1 MDDQVLKDVIEAS
14 AGLKDAPLGY
24 YPIEMSS
31 KGLYG
36 APKSFYVRD
45 FSTEEALELGM
56 VSQEDLPVKIVSMA
70 QKLIYNDE
78 AHISD
83 FLDSEVSEFLIKFYI
98 TFYQH
103 KLCDLDYT
111 PTEKDKDFAA
121 KELFSGKDS
130 PEYQG
135 WLRAI
140 ANKKIPLKFDIDLNS
155 VKYYEV
161 DETKKQPTRVK
172 YTKNGFEC
180 TFAYPRFGDVV
191 VIQKAIKDKFRE
203 QDRKYGPLYDKF
215 KRKQDM
221 ENRYKRGEAIDPS
234 TIEYIPEEDLQAVRK
249 YEIEKTAYIVSLMK
263 GMYLDSI
270 EGRSV
275 RDLPLEERIEIAA
288 SDPRIDYP
296 AYQMV
301 SDAFKDIKVGPMP
314 KVKIHNPITG
324 GIVDYDYTFRPLVLL
339 AAIRNYK
346 PDGATIEYI

>member
-1 MDDQVLKDVIEAS
+1 MNIKDS
-14 AGLKDAPLGY
+14 PLGY

-31 KGLYG
+31 KGVYG
-36 APKSFYVRD
+36 APKSFYVRN

-56 VSQEDLPVKIVSMA
+56 VAQEDLPIKIIGMA
-70 QKLIYNDE
+70 QNLIYDNG
-78 AHISD
+78 ANISN
-83 FLDSEVSEFLIKFYI
+83 FLDSEVSEFLIKFYM

-103 KLCDLDYT
+103 KLCDLEYV
-111 PTEKDKDFAA
+111 PTEKDKKFAA
-121 KELFSGKDS
+121 KELFSGEDS

-135 WLRAI
+135 WLRAVS
-140 ANKKIPLKFDIDLNS
+140 NGKLKFKFDIDLNS
-155 VKYYEV
+155 VQYYDV
-161 DETKKQPTRVK
+161 DPSQPQPKRVK

-203 QDRKYGPLYDKF
+203 QDRKWGPLYDKF

-221 ENRYKRGEAIDPS
+221 ENRYRKGEAIDPS

-263 GMYLDSI
+263 GLYLDSI
-270 EGRSV
+270 EGRAV
-275 RDLPLEERIEIAA
+275 RDLPLEERIEIAK
-288 SDPRIDYP
+288 DPRIDYN

-301 SDAFKDIKVGPMP
+301 SDAFKDIKVGPKP
-314 KVKIHNPITG
+314 TVKIHNPITG
-324 GIVDYDYTFRPLVLL
+324 GMVDYDYTFRPLVLL

-346 PDGATIEYI
+346 SDGATIEYI